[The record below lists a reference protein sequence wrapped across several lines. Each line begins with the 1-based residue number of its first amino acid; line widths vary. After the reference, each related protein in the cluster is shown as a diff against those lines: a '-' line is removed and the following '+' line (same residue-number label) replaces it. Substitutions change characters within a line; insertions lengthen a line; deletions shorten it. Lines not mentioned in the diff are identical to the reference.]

1 VIINEN
7 AGTEGLDN
15 NNKKGI
21 GARGK
26 AIGNT
31 LWR

>member
-1 VIINEN
+1 LIINEN
-7 AGTEGLDN
+7 AGNEGLDN
-15 NNKKGI
+15 MKKGI